1 MGISTEYEQTIFDR
15 FLSIDSGAYRDIVH
29 FYEDYRDRLYSL
41 DALKRFEIQACYVEA
56 LFEMGK
62 YREVLFII
70 DDTIETAIVFDYSRL
85 FGVDIYFNLLL
96 KKAVAL
102 FQLHKTDESLI
113 VTKQLLSMCPDEP
126 NVRFFFK
133 EIMLYQ
139 CRKLVL
145 PTRVFFISGLITTTV
160 LMAFEI
166 LIIWPFYNEI
176 SDTVT
181 KVRNLLF
188 LFRCSSSYRAKHQD
202 SCLWNGNHFCISI
215 LLKNKRISKAK
226 HLKKILKKYINKF
239 RSYLLRLQNKICHTR
254 SSNQHGLSLFFE

>member
-1 MGISTEYEQTIFDR
+1 
-15 FLSIDSGAYRDIVH
+15 
-29 FYEDYRDRLYSL
+29 
-41 DALKRFEIQACYVEA
+41 
-56 LFEMGK
+56 MGK

-188 LFRCSSSYRAKHQD
+188 LFSVLIFLSGEASRFLLMEWQSF
-202 SCLWNGNHFCISI
+202 LHFNFIKKQKDI
-215 LLKNKRISKAK
+215 KSKT
-226 HLKKILKKYINKF
+226 LKKDIKEIHK
-239 RSYLLRLQNKICHTR
+239 
-254 SSNQHGLSLFFE
+254 